1 MSEADPFAPIDPL
14 EAAPP
19 AERVNYATGVLLD
32 AEDFRDEQTYHRGR
46 LATALRHLA
55 GFGTVAGLRVLPPEA
70 ADVELELGVA
80 PGVAIDRHGRLLEL
94 QTPQCIRLARWFA
107 AETTRRLPHAM
118 PAAAP
123 PPVAIAPTIT
133 PVISAV

>member
-80 PGVAIDRHGRLLEL
+80 PASPSTGTDA
-94 QTPQCIRLARWFA
+94 CWNCK
-107 AETTRRLPHAM
+107 RRNASASRAGSRPR
-118 PAAAP
+118 P
-123 PPVAIAPTIT
+123 PPACAPRSTAHRGSPCRSPSWST
-133 PVISAV
+133 CSSR